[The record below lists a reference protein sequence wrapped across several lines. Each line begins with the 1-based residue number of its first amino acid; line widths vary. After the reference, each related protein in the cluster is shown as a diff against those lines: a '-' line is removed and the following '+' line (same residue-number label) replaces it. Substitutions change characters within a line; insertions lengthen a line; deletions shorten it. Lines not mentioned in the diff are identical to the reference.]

1 MDWKQTFRQA
11 ATGARQAA
19 DAAVGTGKAAWEL
32 REVRSQLHTEKLAL
46 ADLALDLYAKGA
58 LTDEAACALCAGIV
72 DKTDRARQ
80 LAAEL
85 RAVRTDTAAALQQA
99 GADLRD
105 RAQARAVQARQ
116 AAGRAGR
123 NGAGR
128 RAGHSGYGALCCPD
142 CGAPLQEKFQFCPA
156 CGLAIETVDD
166 IVRTARR
173 VRPDCGPKAADFWAD
188 GEVDPDGL
196 TAADLGDLDLADLGQ
211 AADDPDDTVDLDAL
225 SADDPGAAIDL
236 DALDA
241 DDPDDT
247 IDLDALDAD
256 DTGAAIDLDA
266 LGLAA
271 LAADAA
277 ELDSLD
283 AVLPDISPI
292 APDTGV

>member
-105 RAQARAVQARQ
+105 KAVQARQ
-116 AAGRAGR
+116 AAGRYSAGR
-123 NGAGR
+123 
-128 RAGHSGYGALCCPD
+128 HGALCCPD

-173 VRPDCGPKAADFWAD
+173 VRPDSGPRAADLWAAAPS
-188 GEVDPDGL
+188 EVDPDDL
-196 TAADLGDLDLADLGQ
+196 TDVDLGDLDLADLGQ
-211 AADDPDDTVDLDAL
+211 AADDTVDTLDTVDLDAL
-225 SADDPGAAIDL
+225 SV
-236 DALDA
+236 
-241 DDPDDT
+241 DDPDAAV
-247 IDLDALDAD
+247 DLAAPGTD
-256 DTGAAIDLDA
+256 DPDAAIDLDA

>member
-58 LTDEAACALCAGIV
+58 LTDEAACALCAGIA

-85 RAVRTDTAAALQQA
+85 RAVRTDTTAALQQA

-105 RAQARAVQARQ
+105 KAVQARQ
-116 AAGRAGR
+116 AAERCA
-123 NGAGR
+123 AGR
-128 RAGHSGYGALCCPD
+128 RDALCCPD
-142 CGAPLQEKFQFCPA
+142 CGAALQEKFQFCPA

-173 VRPDCGPKAADFWAD
+173 VRPDCGPRAAGFWAAAPS
-188 GEVDPDGL
+188 EVDPDDL
-196 TAADLGDLDLADLGQ
+196 TDADLGDLDLADLGQ
-211 AADDPDDTVDLDAL
+211 AADDTVDLT
-225 SADDPGAAIDL
+225 
-236 DALDA
+236 ALDT
-241 DDPDDT
+241 DDPDVAV
-247 IDLDALDAD
+247 DLTVLTTDDPDAAV
-256 DTGAAIDLDA
+256 DLDA

-283 AVLPDISPI
+283 TVLPDISPI

>member
-105 RAQARAVQARQ
+105 KAVQARQ
-116 AAGRAGR
+116 AAGRVGR
-123 NGAGR
+123 SGAGR
-128 RAGHSGYGALCCPD
+128 CSALCCPD

-173 VRPDCGPKAADFWAD
+173 VRPDSGPRAADLWAAAPS
-188 GEVDPDGL
+188 EVDPDDL
-196 TAADLGDLDLADLGQ
+196 TDVDLGDLDLADLGQ
-211 AADDPDDTVDLDAL
+211 AADDTLDTVDLDAL
-225 SADDPGAAIDL
+225 SV
-236 DALDA
+236 
-241 DDPDDT
+241 DDPD
-247 IDLDALDAD
+247 
-256 DTGAAIDLDA
+256 AAIDLDA